1 MAQKEIIEQLFR
13 RCYRP
18 MIHLAR
24 ILLHD
29 DKESEDVVSDVFL
42 ELMNKDI
49 VPESD
54 TALAFL
60 MTSVRNRCLNIIRNQ
75 SIQQRIL
82 HLYLLDDK
90 LDEHEAEEKEERI
103 HQIRLFIDEK
113 LSDDNRRILLEH
125 YQEHLTYHEI
135 AFREGISEV
144 AVYKHLKKS
153 LDTIKELVKR

>member
-1 MAQKEIIEQLFR
+1 MVQKKIIEQLFR
-13 RCYRP
+13 RYYRP
-18 MIHLAR
+18 MVHLAR

-29 DKESEDVVSDVFL
+29 DKESEDVVSDIFL
-42 ELMNKDI
+42 ELMNKNI
-49 VPESD
+49 VPEGD

-60 MTSVRNRCLNIIRNQ
+60 ITSVRNRCLNIIRNQ
-75 SIQQRIL
+75 NIQQRIL

-103 HQIRLFIDEK
+103 RQIRLVIDKK

-144 AVYKHLKKS
+144 TVYKHLKKS

>member
-1 MAQKEIIEQLFR
+1 
-13 RCYRP
+13 
-18 MIHLAR
+18 
-24 ILLHD
+24 
-29 DKESEDVVSDVFL
+29 
-42 ELMNKDI
+42 MNKDI

-75 SIQQRIL
+75 NIQQRIL

-90 LDEHEAEEKEERI
+90 LDEHEAEEKEERV
-103 HQIRLFIDEK
+103 HQIRLVIDEK

-153 LDTIKELVKR
+153 LDTIKESVKR

>member
-1 MAQKEIIEQLFR
+1 
-13 RCYRP
+13 

-29 DKESEDVVSDVFL
+29 EKESEDVVSDVFL

-75 SIQQRIL
+75 NIQQRIL

-90 LDEHEAEEKEERI
+90 LDEYEAEEKEERV
-103 HQIRLFIDEK
+103 HQIRLVIDEK

>member
-1 MAQKEIIEQLFR
+1 
-13 RCYRP
+13 

-29 DKESEDVVSDVFL
+29 DKESEDVVSDIFL

-60 MTSVRNRCLNIIRNQ
+60 MTSVCNRCLNIIRNQ

-90 LDEHEAEEKEERI
+90 LDEHEAEEKEARI
-103 HQIRLFIDEK
+103 HQIRLVIDEK
-113 LSDDNRRILLEH
+113 LSNDNRRILLEH

-135 AFREGISEV
+135 AFRESISEV

>member
-1 MAQKEIIEQLFR
+1 MVQKKIIEQLFR

-18 MIHLAR
+18 MVHLAR

-49 VPESD
+49 VPKSD
-54 TALAFL
+54 TARAFL

-75 SIQQRIL
+75 NIQQRIL

-103 HQIRLFIDEK
+103 HQIRLVIDKK

-135 AFREGISEV
+135 AFRESISEV